1 MGLLGPLRGPFGPPL
16 RIAAST
22 GRERPASLTLG
33 NRVEPVLVALP
44 VRAATPSAA
53 FAMVEGDPYM
63 RKRVRETA
71 SSSNTGWNN
80 HASNDSPT
88 AEHGEAFSETRFS
101 HQVPSRDVGRVSHG
115 QVGAPSRDTLACR
128 LPAAEGR
135 CSTLRMT
142 A

>member
-1 MGLLGPLRGPFGPPL
+1 
-16 RIAAST
+16 
-22 GRERPASLTLG
+22 
-33 NRVEPVLVALP
+33 
-44 VRAATPSAA
+44 
-53 FAMVEGDPYM
+53 MVEGDPYI

-71 SSSNTGWNN
+71 SSSIYGWHN

-115 QVGAPSRDTLACR
+115 RVGAPSRDTLAGR

-135 CSTLRMT
+135 CFGAKATLRMT